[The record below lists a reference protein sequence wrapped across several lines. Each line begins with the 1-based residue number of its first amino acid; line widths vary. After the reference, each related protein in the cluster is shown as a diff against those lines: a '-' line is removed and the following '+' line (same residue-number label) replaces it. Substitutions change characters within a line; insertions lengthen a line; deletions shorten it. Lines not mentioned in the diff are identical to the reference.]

1 MKCTALFSG
10 GKDSAYAIYIGLRD
24 GFDIVCLVVISPL
37 SSESYMF
44 HYPNIDWV
52 PLQAYLMGKPIIHR
66 FTRGV
71 KEVELKDL
79 KLALRYSLKRY
90 GVEAVISGAISSNY
104 QKTRIDSICR
114 EIGLK
119 SITPLWGLDPTRV
132 LFDELKNGIKSVI
145 TGVYALGFNEE
156 WLGRVIDDKCIS
168 EIKNLSLK
176 YGVHPCGEGGEFE
189 TFCID
194 APMFSRGIQI
204 VNGRREWYGN
214 HGIFRI
220 LEVTLHTRSIPLSNS

>member
-1 MKCTALFSG
+1 MRCAALFSG

-24 GFDIVCLVVISPL
+24 GFDLSCLVVVSPL

-52 PLQAYLMGKPIIHR
+52 PLQAYLMGKPIIRR
-66 FTRGV
+66 FTYGV
-71 KEVELKDL
+71 KEFELKDL
-79 KLALRYSLKRY
+79 RLALRHAWRKY

-104 QKTRIDSICR
+104 QKTRIDNICR
-114 EIGLK
+114 ELNLK
-119 SITPLWGLDPTRV
+119 SITPLWGMEPDKV
-132 LFDELKNGIKSVI
+132 LSDELKNGIKSII
-145 TGVYALGFNEE
+145 TGVFAFGFNEK
-156 WLGRVIDDKCIS
+156 WLGRVIDDKCIN

-176 YGVHPCGEGGEFE
+176 YGINPCGEGGEFE

-194 APMFSRGIQI
+194 APMFKKSIQI
-204 VNGRREWYGN
+204 VNGKREWYGN

-220 LEVTLHTRSIPLSNS
+220 LEVTLCNPKYL